1 MTAELNVE
9 FVIDTAATKDSVKYS
24 IEASDDLS
32 TWSSVVVSEVTGD
45 DATAVRAAIAPTLP
59 TFDTGWEWRTF
70 CTDDGAAIDAKDFIR
85 LQVSTTP

>member
-9 FVIDTAATKDSVKYS
+9 FVIDTAVTKDSVKYS

-32 TWSSVVVSEVTGD
+32 TWTSVVVTGVTGG
-45 DATAVRAAIAPTLP
+45 DATAVRAAITPALP
-59 TFDTGWEWRTF
+59 ILDSGWEWRTF
-70 CTDDGAAIDAKDFIR
+70 RADAKDFIR